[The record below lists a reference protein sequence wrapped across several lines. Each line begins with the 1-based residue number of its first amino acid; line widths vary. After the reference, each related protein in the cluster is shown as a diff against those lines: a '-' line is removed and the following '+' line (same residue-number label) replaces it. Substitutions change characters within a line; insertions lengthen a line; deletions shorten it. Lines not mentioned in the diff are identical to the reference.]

1 MSKAFLK
8 QTFLKGMRVL
18 IVFNN
23 VTKTYGNNEV
33 GVEKISLEIKD
44 GDFVFLVGKTG
55 SGKSTLIHLLT
66 GELKP
71 SSGDILVNNLSIN
84 NLAQKDLPYYR
95 RVLGIINHD
104 FSLIENKTIYQ
115 NLELAMLA
123 TGHSNKSIRQ
133 SIPLALGLVGMT
145 KKMYD
150 YPGNLSGGETFKVLM
165 ARAVVNNPKIILAD
179 EPTAQLDYDSAL
191 DIMSLFNEINQLGI
205 TVIIATHAKEFV
217 DIMKKRVVT
226 LQNGKILGD
235 VSKGKYGW
243 II

>member
-1 MSKAFLK
+1 
-8 QTFLKGMRVL
+8 MRIL
-18 IVFNN
+18 IVFKN
-23 VTKTYGNNEV
+23 VSKTYSNNEI
-33 GVEKISLEIKD
+33 GVANISLEIEE

-55 SGKSTLIHLLT
+55 SGKSTLINLLT

-71 SSGDILVNNLSIN
+71 TSGDLLVNNLALT
-84 NLAQKDLPYYR
+84 NLAHRDLPYYR
-95 RVLGIINHD
+95 RVLGIINKD
-104 FSLIENKTIYQ
+104 FSLIQEKTIYQ
-115 NLELAMLA
+115 NLEIAMLA
-123 TGHSNKSIRQ
+123 TGHSNKSIRE

-150 YPGNLSGGETFKVLM
+150 YPTNLSGGETFKILM
-165 ARAVVNNPKIILAD
+165 ARAVVNNPKIIIAD
-179 EPTAQLDYDSAL
+179 EPTAQLDYESAL
-191 DIMSLFNEINQLGI
+191 DIMYLFNDINKLGI
-205 TVIIATHAKEFV
+205 TVIVATHAKEFV

>member
-1 MSKAFLK
+1 M
-8 QTFLKGMRVL
+8 
-18 IVFNN
+18 IVFKN
-23 VTKTYGNNEV
+23 VSKTYSNNEI
-33 GVEKISLEIKD
+33 GVANISLEIEE

-55 SGKSTLIHLLT
+55 SGKSTLINLLT

-71 SSGDILVNNLSIN
+71 TSGDLLVNNLALT
-84 NLAQKDLPYYR
+84 NLAHRDLPYYR
-95 RVLGIINHD
+95 RVLGIINKD
-104 FSLIENKTIYQ
+104 FSLIQEKTIYQ
-115 NLELAMLA
+115 NLEIAMLA
-123 TGHSNKSIRQ
+123 TGHSNKSIRE

-150 YPGNLSGGETFKVLM
+150 YPTNLSGGETFKILM
-165 ARAVVNNPKIILAD
+165 ARAVVNNPKIIIAD
-179 EPTAQLDYDSAL
+179 EPTAQLDYESAL
-191 DIMSLFNEINQLGI
+191 DIMYLFNDINKLGI
-205 TVIIATHAKEFV
+205 TVIVATHAKEFV

>member
-1 MSKAFLK
+1 M
-8 QTFLKGMRVL
+8 KGMRIL
-18 IVFNN
+18 IIFQN
-23 VTKTYGNNEV
+23 VSKTYPNNEMGIENV
-33 GVEKISLEIKD
+33 SLEIKD

-55 SGKSTLIHLLT
+55 SGKSTLINLLT

-71 SSGDILVNNLSIN
+71 TSGDIIVNNLSLN
-84 NLAQKDLPYYR
+84 HLAHKDFPYYR
-95 RVLGIINHD
+95 RNLGIISND
-104 FSLIENKTIYQ
+104 YLLIGHKTIYE
-115 NLELAMLA
+115 NLEIPMLA
-123 TGHSNKSIRQ
+123 TGHSGKSIRA
-133 SIPLALGLVGMT
+133 SIPLALGLVGMS

-150 YPGNLSGGETFKVLM
+150 YPENLSGGETFKVLL
-165 ARAVVNNPKIILAD
+165 ARAVVNNPKIIIAD
-179 EPTAQLDYDSAL
+179 EPTAHLDYDSSL

-226 LQNGKILGD
+226 MQNGKVLGD

>member
-1 MSKAFLK
+1 M
-8 QTFLKGMRVL
+8 

-23 VTKTYGNNEV
+23 VSKSYPNNEL

-55 SGKSTLIHLLT
+55 SGKSTLINLLT
-66 GELKP
+66 GDIKP
-71 SSGDILVNNLSIN
+71 TSGDIIVNNLSLN
-84 NLAQKDLPYYR
+84 NLSQKDYPYYR
-95 RVLGIINHD
+95 RTLGIINHD
-104 FSLIENKTIYQ
+104 YSLIENKTIYQ
-115 NLELAMLA
+115 NLEIAMLA
-123 TGHSNKSIRQ
+123 TGQSSKTIYK

-145 KKMYD
+145 KKMDD
-150 YPGNLSGGETFKVLM
+150 YPQNLSGGEIFKILM
-165 ARAVVNNPKIILAD
+165 ARAVVNNPKIIIAD
-179 EPTAQLDYDSAL
+179 EPTAHLDYDSSL

-217 DIMKKRVVT
+217 DIMKKRVIT

>member
-1 MSKAFLK
+1 MIKFS
-8 QTFLKGMRVL
+8 
-18 IVFNN
+18 N
-23 VTKTYGNNEV
+23 VTKTFCDDEV
-33 GVEKISLEIKD
+33 GVEKISLDIKD

-55 SGKSTLIHLLT
+55 SGKSTLLHLLT

-71 SSGDILVNNLSIN
+71 SSGDIWVDNQSVGDLSR
-84 NLAQKDLPYYR
+84 KDLPYYR
-95 RVLGIINHD
+95 RKLGIVD
-104 FSLIENKTIYQ
+104 CEYPLIENRTVYQ
-115 NLELAMLA
+115 NLEVTMLA
-123 TGHSNKSIRQ
+123 TGHSKKSIRQ

-145 KKMYD
+145 NKMHE
-150 YPGNLSGGETFKVLM
+150 YPRNLSGGETFKIIL
-165 ARAVVNNPKIILAD
+165 ARAVINNPKIILAD

-191 DIMSLFNEINQLGI
+191 DIMTLFNEINQLGI
-205 TVIIATHAKEFV
+205 TIIIATHAKEFV

>member
-1 MSKAFLK
+1 MIL
-8 QTFLKGMRVL
+8 
-18 IVFNN
+18 FNN
-23 VTKTYGNNEV
+23 VSKTYPNNES
-33 GVEKISLEIKD
+33 GVENISLEIAD

-55 SGKSTLIHLLT
+55 SGKSTLINLIT
-66 GELKP
+66 GEIKP
-71 SSGDILVNNLSIN
+71 TSGDIIVNNLSLN
-84 NLAQKDLPYYR
+84 ALSQKDFPYYR
-95 RVLGIINHD
+95 RVLGIINND
-104 FSLIENKTIYQ
+104 YSLIENKTIFQ
-115 NLELAMLA
+115 NLEIAMLA
-123 TGHSNKSIRQ
+123 SGHSSKSIRK

-150 YPGNLSGGETFKVLM
+150 YPQNLSGGETFKILM
-165 ARAVVNNPKIILAD
+165 ARAVVNNPQIIVAD
-179 EPTAQLDYDSAL
+179 EPTAQLDYDSSL

-205 TVIIATHAKEFV
+205 TIIIATHAKEFV